1 MSEMTEA
8 TWIKGKQ
15 VLRGRWCWHE
25 RSESF
30 TVEIDKRDAFT
41 GAATRSFMV
50 VGKTPEWYGWK
61 LMRDEEEA
69 KP

>member
-8 TWIKGKQ
+8 TWRKGKQ
-15 VLRGRWCWHE
+15 VLRGRWCWHKP
-25 RSESF
+25 SDSF

-41 GAATRSFMV
+41 GASTRTFMV
-50 VGKTPEWYGWK
+50 CGDTPEWYGWK
-61 LMRDEEEA
+61 LVREEA